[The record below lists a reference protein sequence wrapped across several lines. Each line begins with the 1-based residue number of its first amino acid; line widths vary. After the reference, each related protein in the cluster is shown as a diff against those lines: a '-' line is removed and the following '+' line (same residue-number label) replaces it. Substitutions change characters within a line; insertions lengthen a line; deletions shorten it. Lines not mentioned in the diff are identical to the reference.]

1 MARRCILAV
10 YSHPDDETTVTAGT
24 FMRYAQ
30 EGVEVYVITATRG
43 EWGAL
48 GSGGMV
54 LTREELPAVREA
66 ELRAN
71 LKTYGVN
78 PPLMLDYIDGTLK
91 DADIGEHVGLILA
104 EMKRVKPDVVIT
116 WGPTGISHHDDHIA
130 TSQATD
136 AAFKQYLAI
145 AEKGPRLFYVA
156 VPKNFVEE
164 FDLDVDGPEAN
175 ATVEIDITANKA
187 TKIQGLRNYKSQEDA
202 QEVAAMMETEQWG
215 AIEMFHQVYPP
226 VTKGVVSTGFWD

>member
-10 YSHPDDETTVTAGT
+10 YSHPDDETTVSAGT
-24 FMRYAQ
+24 LMRYVQ

-48 GSGGMV
+48 GSGGLV
-54 LTREELPAVREA
+54 LTREELPSVREA
-66 ELRAN
+66 ELRTN

-78 PPLMLDYIDGTLK
+78 SPLMLDYIDGTLK
-91 DADIGEHVGLILA
+91 DADIDEHVGLILA

-145 AEKGPRLFYVA
+145 AETEPRLFYVA

-215 AIEMFHQVYPP
+215 AIEMFHQAYPP
-226 VTKGVVSTGFWD
+226 VTQDVMSTGFWD

>member
-66 ELRAN
+66 ELLAN

-78 PPLMLDYIDGTLK
+78 PPLVLDYIDGTLK
-91 DADIGEHVGLILA
+91 DADIDEHVGLILA

-187 TKIQGLRNYKSQEDA
+187 TKIQGLRNYKSQEDS

>member
-91 DADIGEHVGLILA
+91 DADIDEHVGLILA

-145 AEKGPRLFYVA
+145 AKKEPRLFSVA